1 MWHHIT
7 RTFISS
13 AVFSVTWFSF
23 LINVLYRSEGW
34 CQKFLPELS
43 STSLTGLC
51 SALTLFKGCTSS
63 LLSSLG
69 KTPRNCSR
77 WWNASLLMS
86 AEFNQQKASLAWC
99 EVCMF
104 SPPFQNKECII
115 FWGYHE
121 NLRFREDLW
130 NAPNL
135 CTLFLLSHPCKFLCL
150 IHHIQGGTVILCSH
164 PLSKFFIHNVLGPLS
179 FVMIPSCWVNNIQA
193 VYHIPFVSFSSI
205 EGIQDKHFYFIGS
218 SHIVF
223 DQEISGLIFHWHSSS
238 HVNGLSPKLT
248 NSCQLY

>member
-43 STSLTGLC
+43 STSVTGLC

-86 AEFNQQKASLAWC
+86 AEFNQQKASLGL
-99 EVCMF
+99 V
-104 SPPFQNKECII
+104 
-115 FWGYHE
+115 WGLHVLPSLPE
-121 NLRFREDLW
+121 QGMHHLLRISWKFKVQRRSVKCPKPLHS
-130 NAPNL
+130 
-135 CTLFLLSHPCKFLCL
+135 LS
-150 IHHIQGGTVILCSH
+150 
-164 PLSKFFIHNVLGPLS
+164 S
-179 FVMIPSCWVNNIQA
+179 FPS
-193 VYHIPFVSFSSI
+193 
-205 EGIQDKHFYFIGS
+205 
-218 SHIVF
+218 
-223 DQEISGLIFHWHSSS
+223 L
-238 HVNGLSPKLT
+238 
-248 NSCQLY
+248 